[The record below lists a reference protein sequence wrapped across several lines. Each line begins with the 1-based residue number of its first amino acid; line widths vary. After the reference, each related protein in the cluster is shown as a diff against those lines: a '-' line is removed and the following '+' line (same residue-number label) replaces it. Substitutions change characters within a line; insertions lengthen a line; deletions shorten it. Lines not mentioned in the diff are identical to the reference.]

1 LLFASLEKYFIEKR
15 IYKDKEYEQA
25 PDVDAAIAHIDKRL
39 EPLKAKLVREVTR
52 DDILRL
58 LEIKMKRILKFSADE
73 ADRLI
78 DSYNERIA
86 DLTNKLEH
94 LIDYTI
100 SWYQGL
106 KDKYGHA
113 FPRRTVIRGFD
124 SIEAAQVAEANEKL
138 YINREEGFIGTGLKK
153 DEAVCSCSSIDD
165 IILFYRDG
173 RYKVVKVS
181 EKLFV
186 GKNVLH
192 LAVFK
197 RNDTRTINNV
207 IYQNGKGGVY
217 YMKRFAVTGV
227 TRDKEYNL
235 TQGKPGSRI
244 VWFTAN
250 SNGEAEVVRVTLKP
264 KARLKTLQL
273 DIDFSTLAIKG
284 RQSMGNLVTK
294 NEVHRF
300 SLKEKG
306 TSTLGG
312 RKVWFDP
319 DVLRLNYDGRGN
331 YLGEFFGN
339 DIVLVVLKNGEYY
352 TSTFEATN
360 HYDDNIL
367 RIEKF
372 RPHHVFTAILND
384 ADQGYPYIKRF
395 AFEPSAKKQ
404 RYLGDN
410 EKSTLIA
417 LSDEPGARFEV
428 RFAAPDDF
436 REPLIVDADSFIGVK
451 SLKAK
456 GKRLTTYAL
465 GEVTELD
472 PNPDVSSMQVD
483 ADDDIEPEREIIEPD
498 RSDDEVRDEIIG
510 QERLFTDE

>member
-1 LLFASLEKYFIEKR
+1 
-15 IYKDKEYEQA
+15 
-25 PDVDAAIAHIDKRL
+25 
-39 EPLKAKLVREVTR
+39 VREITR
-52 DDILRL
+52 DDILKL
-58 LEIKMKRILKFSADE
+58 LEIKMKRILKFNAFE

-78 DSYNERIA
+78 DDYNKRIA
-86 DLTNKLEH
+86 DINDKLEH
-94 LIDYTI
+94 LVDYTI

-106 KDKYGHA
+106 KDKYGHN
-113 FPRRTVIRGFD
+113 FPRHTVIRGFD
-124 SIEAAQVAEANEKL
+124 SIEATQVAEANEKL
-138 YINREEGFIGTGLKK
+138 YINREDGFIGTGLKK
-153 DEAVCSCSSIDD
+153 DEPVCNCSSIDD
-165 IILFYRDG
+165 IIIFYRDG

-186 GKNVLH
+186 GKNIMH

-197 RNDTRTINNV
+197 RNDTRTIYNA

-235 TQGKPGSRI
+235 TQGTPGSKV
-244 VWFTAN
+244 VWFTVN
-250 SNGEAEVVRVTLKP
+250 NNGEAEVVRVTLKP
-264 KARLKTLQL
+264 KARLKTLQF
-273 DIDFSTLAIKG
+273 DIDFSALAIKG

-312 RKVWFDP
+312 LKVWFDP

-331 YLGEFFGN
+331 YLGEFVGN
-339 DIVLVVLKNGEYY
+339 DLVLVILKNGEYY
-352 TSTFEATN
+352 TSTYEATN

-372 RPHHVFTAILND
+372 RPHHVFTAVLND

-404 RYLGDN
+404 RFLGEN

-417 LSDEPGARFEV
+417 LSDEAGARFEV
-428 RFAAPDDF
+428 TFAAPDDF
-436 REPLIVDADSFIGVK
+436 REPIIVDADSFISVK

-465 GEVTELD
+465 GSVTEIE
-472 PNPDVSSMQVD
+472 PNPEISQAQVD
-483 ADDDIEPEREIIEPD
+483 METEADDNTVSEILEPD
-498 RSDDEVRDEIIG
+498 RSDQEVRDEIIG
-510 QERLFTDE
+510 QERLFTDD

>member
-1 LLFASLEKYFIEKR
+1 
-15 IYKDKEYEQA
+15 
-25 PDVDAAIAHIDKRL
+25 
-39 EPLKAKLVREVTR
+39 
-52 DDILRL
+52 
-58 LEIKMKRILKFSADE
+58 
-73 ADRLI
+73 
-78 DSYNERIA
+78 
-86 DLTNKLEH
+86 
-94 LIDYTI
+94 
-100 SWYQGL
+100 
-106 KDKYGHA
+106 
-113 FPRRTVIRGFD
+113 
-124 SIEAAQVAEANEKL
+124 
-138 YINREEGFIGTGLKK
+138 
-153 DEAVCSCSSIDD
+153 
-165 IILFYRDG
+165 
-173 RYKVVKVS
+173 
-181 EKLFV
+181 
-186 GKNVLH
+186 
-192 LAVFK
+192 
-197 RNDTRTINNV
+197 
-207 IYQNGKGGVY
+207 
-217 YMKRFAVTGV
+217 V